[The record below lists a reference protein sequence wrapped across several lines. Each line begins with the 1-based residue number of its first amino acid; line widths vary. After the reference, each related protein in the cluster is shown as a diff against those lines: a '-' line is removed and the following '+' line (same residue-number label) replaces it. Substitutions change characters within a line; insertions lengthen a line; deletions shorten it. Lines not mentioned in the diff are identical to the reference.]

1 MGATPVS
8 DQDDTACN
16 DTLWPPRPGITPHD
30 PVPWPALHTGMKQT
44 EKAARSRT
52 VPKIVNIRPPGKSPV
67 MPAGGSRMKTI
78 ALTMI
83 VKNEAR
89 SLARCLDSVAP
100 WVDKMIV
107 LDTGSTDDTIAIA
120 RAHGAEVYERRWTND
135 FAAARNAALAHSD
148 ADWNLVLDADEW
160 LTSGG
165 EYLQALRH
173 DSRRAV
179 HNIRIDSDLGN
190 GSNILISS
198 HRIPRILP
206 QGVHYVGRIH
216 EQPAHNLPVVDASV
230 AVRHDGY
237 MQAQL
242 DTKKGR
248 NLALLEETLAEMPDD
263 PYMHFQLGKQYDIEQ
278 QHDKALSFY
287 HRARE
292 LVRNRSPW
300 YHDLVVR
307 TIECLRHEGRL
318 EEAMIFASDEM
329 PYWDQSP
336 DFYFV
341 VGCLLL
347 DQMQKRPEQGKSLL
361 PMIEESWLKALAIGE
376 RPDLAG
382 NVIGRGSF
390 MAAGQLWALFD
401 ARKEVEKAA
410 HYNDMQKKLYA
421 QYKEAADAG
430 LVSAPAL
437 PEQQSA

>member
-1 MGATPVS
+1 
-8 DQDDTACN
+8 
-16 DTLWPPRPGITPHD
+16 
-30 PVPWPALHTGMKQT
+30 
-44 EKAARSRT
+44 
-52 VPKIVNIRPPGKSPV
+52 
-67 MPAGGSRMKTI
+67 MKTI
-78 ALTMI
+78 ALTML

-135 FAAARNAALAHSD
+135 FAAARNAALARSD

-173 DSRRAV
+173 DSRRAI
-179 HNIRIDSDLGN
+179 HNIRIDSDLGS
-190 GSNILISS
+190 GSNTLISS

-206 QGVHYVGRIH
+206 RGVRYKGRIH
-216 EQPAHNLPVVDASV
+216 EQPAHSLPIIEASV
-230 AVRHDGY
+230 TVRHDGY
-237 MQAQL
+237 MQEQL

-248 NLALLEETLAEMPDD
+248 NLALLEKSLADTPDD
-263 PYMHFQLGKQYDIEQ
+263 PYVHFQLGKQYDIQLQYAE
-278 QHDKALSFY
+278 ALPCY
-287 HRARE
+287 QRARE
-292 LVRNRSPW
+292 LVRNRPTW

-329 PYWDQSP
+329 PYWEQSA

-347 DQMQKRPEQGKSLL
+347 DQMQKHPEQGESLL
-361 PMIEESWLKALAIGE
+361 SMIEESWLKALAIGE
-376 RPDLAG
+376 RPELAG
-382 NVIGRGSF
+382 NVSGRGSF

-410 HYNDMQKKLYA
+410 RYKDMQKKLYA

-430 LVSAPAL
+430 LVSAAAL
-437 PEQQSA
+437 PEQQPA